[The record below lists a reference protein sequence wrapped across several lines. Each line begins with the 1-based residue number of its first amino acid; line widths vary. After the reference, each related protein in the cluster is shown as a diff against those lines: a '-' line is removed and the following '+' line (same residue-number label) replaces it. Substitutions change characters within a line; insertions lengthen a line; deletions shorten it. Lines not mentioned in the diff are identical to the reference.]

1 MKFLSR
7 KWVKVMRNKLL
18 FLTKYSLNKKI
29 KTKWFVIANIAILVL
44 TVALING
51 DRIVSFFGGDFSSTT
66 EVFVLDNTDTS
77 YDLLVNEMAKNKE
90 QLGFM
95 LDYSISKST
104 KLEAEITK
112 ELEGTKG
119 VAIILEADEDNY
131 LKAKIITDNNHDQ
144 LLQQVIITAINN
156 TKTSMALSLSN
167 ISLTELSRIYNP
179 VNIEYINLDKKNGKD
194 YDSIMSIAM
203 PILILPFY
211 FLVIFVVQMIG
222 LEITEEKTTKG
233 MEIIISNVSPKTHF
247 FSKIIAANIFVF
259 LQGFLLILYSLSG
272 LLVRKVLGAVYG
284 GSTIGNLNISINEF
298 WEIMVTNGIAERLIY
313 VIPLTL
319 LLFILTF
326 LAYSL
331 IAGILASITV
341 NIEDYQQILGPI
353 MIVLV
358 ASFYLAMMSAMF
370 EGSIFIIGASYLP
383 FISALLAP
391 VLLLM
396 GQISVIDI
404 CFAILLLLITNYL
417 LLSQGLKVYRVGIL
431 NYSTDK
437 VWSRALKVFK
447 ARDSL

>member
-1 MKFLSR
+1 
-7 KWVKVMRNKLL
+7 MRNKLL

-179 VNIEYINLDKKNGKD
+179 V
-194 YDSIMSIAM
+194 
-203 PILILPFY
+203 
-211 FLVIFVVQMIG
+211 
-222 LEITEEKTTKG
+222 
-233 MEIIISNVSPKTHF
+233 
-247 FSKIIAANIFVF
+247 
-259 LQGFLLILYSLSG
+259 
-272 LLVRKVLGAVYG
+272 
-284 GSTIGNLNISINEF
+284 
-298 WEIMVTNGIAERLIY
+298 
-313 VIPLTL
+313 
-319 LLFILTF
+319 
-326 LAYSL
+326 
-331 IAGILASITV
+331 
-341 NIEDYQQILGPI
+341 
-353 MIVLV
+353 
-358 ASFYLAMMSAMF
+358 
-370 EGSIFIIGASYLP
+370 
-383 FISALLAP
+383 
-391 VLLLM
+391 
-396 GQISVIDI
+396 
-404 CFAILLLLITNYL
+404 
-417 LLSQGLKVYRVGIL
+417 
-431 NYSTDK
+431 
-437 VWSRALKVFK
+437 
-447 ARDSL
+447 